1 MVTEGWCSDYF
12 HLEIGV
18 PQGCT
23 ASTIAFDVGF
33 QVVLDMWKWL
43 SRSVN
48 PHYSFGEG
56 KLSVSCP
63 TYADDVELVASSPKD
78 CQKSVDDFQVA
89 LRWTLTL
96 KAKPAKCRSLAFR
109 LFRQQEKTE
118 YKRVLSSMYSSY
130 NPLLKIDD
138 VPIKFIGDD
147 DPPMFKYLGR
157 YLQYDLKDNFVV
169 KQTEEKL
176 LKWLRIVDD
185 TPLDGRMKAWIVN

>member
-1 MVTEGWCSDYF
+1 MAWLDLENAYGSMRHMLVQFALKWYYVPDSISELIFRYYDSIFLKVVTEGWCSDYF

-23 ASTIAFDVGF
+23 ASTIVFDVGF
-33 QVVLDMWKWL
+33 QVVLDLWKWL

-118 YKRVLSSMYSSY
+118 YKRVLSSMYSS
-130 NPLLKIDD
+130 
-138 VPIKFIGDD
+138 
-147 DPPMFKYLGR
+147 
-157 YLQYDLKDNFVV
+157 
-169 KQTEEKL
+169 
-176 LKWLRIVDD
+176 
-185 TPLDGRMKAWIVN
+185 